1 MKSGFHCP
9 VLFSQT
15 IQFSLLRKMEY
26 FVVNRFQIA
35 RMRSIVHDI
44 DAQAFI
50 SITEVSD
57 LFGKNAK

>member
-1 MKSGFHCP
+1 M
-9 VLFSQT
+9 
-15 IQFSLLRKMEY
+15 IY

-35 RMRSIVHDI
+35 RMRTIVHDI
-44 DAQAFI
+44 DDKAFI